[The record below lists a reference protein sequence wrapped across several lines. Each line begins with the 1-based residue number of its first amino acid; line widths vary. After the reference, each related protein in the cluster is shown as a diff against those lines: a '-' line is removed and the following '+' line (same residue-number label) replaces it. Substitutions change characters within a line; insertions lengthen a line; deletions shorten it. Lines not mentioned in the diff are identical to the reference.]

1 MFILFFIFIS
11 SIFLFLHNDLYS
23 YLYSYFT
30 LIYRLCKKIMK
41 KTNTYK
47 VPKLNVYDYPLPP
60 FPNTW
65 YPICLSTH
73 LKPNTLK
80 KVKITGKE
88 FIIFRGENNVV
99 SAINKNCPHMGVDLS
114 YGTVKN
120 NCVICPFHHHCV
132 KPSTPTPTQTQTE
145 LKAEYFIEETNN
157 IIFVWIGE
165 LLDNKPFYSI
175 KEIVKS
181 YNCPE
186 GTPYLSSYFIR
197 NVGGHLVDYAE
208 HLLDI
213 HHAPYIHG
221 VNLKPIE
228 NSMIQTKYSFVI
240 QFRIEETNVKP
251 IFTYITPTFGYI
263 EYTKDVKIYMMFI
276 VYDVGNID
284 MIVLPYGKN
293 ISQLFYSLLG
303 ALYTQ
308 IDFADEAVYFS
319 TKNHNIRNLKTTE
332 KPMDDF
338 RKWFIDTYYTT
349 VQISNFEKNKKK
361 YKEYEAINNFCD
373 LT

>member
-11 SIFLFLHNDLYS
+11 SIFLFLHNDLYA

-30 LIYRLCKKIMK
+30 LIYRLCKKIIK

-47 VPKLNVYDYPLPP
+47 VPKLNAYDYPLPP
-60 FPNTW
+60 YPNTW
-65 YPICLSTH
+65 YPICLSTE

-80 KVKITGKE
+80 KVKIAGKE
-88 FIIFRGENNVV
+88 FIIFRDENKLV

-120 NCVICPFHHHCV
+120 NCVVCPFHHHCV
-132 KPSTPTPTQTQTE
+132 KADTDSKTKT
-145 LKAEYFIEETNN
+145 EYFIEETNN

-175 KEIVKS
+175 KEIVKN
-181 YNCPE
+181 YNCPQ
-186 GTPYLSSYFIR
+186 GTPYLSSYFTR

-240 QFRIEETNVKP
+240 QFCIEETNVKP

-263 EYTKDVKIYMMFI
+263 DYGNDIKIYTIFI

-284 MIVLPYGKN
+284 MIVLPCGKN
-293 ISQLFYSLLG
+293 ILGLFYSLLG

-308 IDFADEAVYFS
+308 IDFADEAAYFT
-319 TKNHNIRNLKTTE
+319 TKNHNIRNLKMTE

-338 RKWFIDTYYTT
+338 RKWFIDTYYTIE
-349 VQISNFEKNKKK
+349 QISNFEKNKKK
-361 YKEYEAINNFCD
+361 YMEFEAINDFCD